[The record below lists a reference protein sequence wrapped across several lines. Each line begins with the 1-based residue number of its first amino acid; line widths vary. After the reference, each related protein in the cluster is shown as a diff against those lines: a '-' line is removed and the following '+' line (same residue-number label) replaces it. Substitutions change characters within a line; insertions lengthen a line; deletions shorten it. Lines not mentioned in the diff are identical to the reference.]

1 MNQTVRSLPQPIRIG
16 ASACPHDCPSTCAL
30 EIEIL
35 DERTIG
41 RVRGAQDNDYTA
53 GVICA
58 KVARYA
64 ERVHHPNRLTR
75 PLRRTSEKGL
85 GATGAGAFKPIS
97 WDDAL
102 DLVAEKFLKA
112 EQRFGA
118 QAVWPY
124 YYAGTMGLVMRDGI
138 HRLRHAKKYS
148 GFHSTICVNAAY
160 SGFAAGCGRIAGAD
174 PREMAKSDLV
184 VIWGTNPVNTQVNVM
199 THAVRARKERGAKI
213 VAVDVYMNGTMEQAD
228 LPVLVRPGTD
238 GALACA
244 VMHCLF
250 RDGAADWDYLEKYT
264 DAPRELEAH
273 LHARDPQWAEQ
284 ITGCPAETIE
294 EFARLVGSTK
304 RAYFRLGYGFARSRN
319 GPVNMHAASCI
330 PAVTG
335 AWRYEGG
342 GAFHNNSDI
351 YHWNKTMIE
360 GLDVRDPSVRML
372 DQSRVGAIL
381 TGEHEALKG
390 GPPVAAMLIQN
401 TNPVSVCPD
410 QETVKR
416 GFARADL
423 FVCVHEQFMTETA
436 QMADVVVPAT
446 MFMEHDDVYQAGGSQ
461 YILLGPKLIEP
472 PGECRSNHEVIC
484 ALAARLGAK
493 HSGFAMSAR
502 ELIDWT
508 LRHSGWG
515 TLAELERKRWID
527 CQPDFETA
535 HYLKGF
541 AYPDGKFR
549 FKPDWPSVPFRMAVH
564 AGPIEAM
571 PNLPD
576 HWTVIEEADEA
587 HPFRLATSP
596 SRGFLNST
604 FNETPTS
611 RAKEGGRPEVMIH
624 PDDAARLGISDG
636 AAVRLGNRRGEVHLH
651 ARLFEGVRRG
661 VLIAE
666 SIWPNDAY
674 PDGRGINTLTGADS
688 IAPYGGAAFHDNKI
702 WIRPAAA

>member
-1 MNQTVRSLPQPIRIG
+1 MLQAMNQTVRQPIRIG

-30 EIEIL
+30 EVEIL
-35 DERTIG
+35 DDRTIG
-41 RVRGAQDNDYTA
+41 RVHGAADNDYTA

-64 ERVHHPNRLTR
+64 ERIHHPGRLTR
-75 PLRRTSEKGL
+75 PLRRTGAKG
-85 GATGAGAFKPIS
+85 TGSFEPVS
-97 WDDAL
+97 WDAAL
-102 DLVAEKFLKA
+102 DLVAENFLKA
-112 EQRFGA
+112 EQLHGA

-138 HRLRHAKKYS
+138 HRLRHAKNYS
-148 GFHSTICVNAAY
+148 GFHSTICVNASY
-160 SGFAAGCGRIAGAD
+160 TGFAAGTGRIAGAD

-199 THAVRARKERGAKI
+199 THAVRGRKERGTKI

-228 LPVLVRPGTD
+228 LAVLVKPGTD

-250 RDGAADWDYLEKYT
+250 RDGKADWAYLEKYT

-273 LHARDPQWAEQ
+273 VRTRGPDWASA
-284 ITGCPAETIE
+284 ITGCPVETIE
-294 EFARLVGSTK
+294 EFARLVGATK
-304 RAYFRLGYGFARSRN
+304 RAFFRLGYGFARSRN

-335 AWRYEGG
+335 AWLHEGG
-342 GAFHNNSDI
+342 GAFHNNADI
-351 YHWNKTMIE
+351 YHINKSMIE
-360 GLDVRDPSVRML
+360 GSDLRDKSIRML
-372 DQSRVGAIL
+372 DQSRAGAIL
-381 TGEHEALKG
+381 TGDRDALKG
-390 GPPVAAMLIQN
+390 GPPVTAMLIQN

-410 QETVKR
+410 QEMVKR
-416 GFARADL
+416 GFAREDL
-423 FVCVHEQFMTETA
+423 FTCVHEQFMTETA
-436 QMADVVVPAT
+436 KMADVVLPAT
-446 MFMEHDDVYQAGGSQ
+446 MFMEHDDIYLGGGHQ
-461 YILLGPKLIEP
+461 YLQLGPKLIEP
-472 PGECRSNHEVIC
+472 PGECRPNHEVIC
-484 ALAARLGAK
+484 GLAQRVGAK
-493 HSGFAMSAR
+493 HPGFDMTAR
-502 ELIDWT
+502 DLIDWT
-508 LRHSGWG
+508 LQKSGWG
-515 TLAELERKRWID
+515 TLERLESERWID

-535 HYLKGF
+535 HYIKGF

-549 FKPDWPSVPFRMAVH
+549 FKPDWPTVPFRSAYH
-564 AGPIEAM
+564 AGPVASM
-571 PNLPD
+571 PKLPD
-576 HWTVIEEADEA
+576 HWTIIEEADEA

-611 RAKEGGRPEVMIH
+611 RTQNRGRPDVMIH
-624 PDDAARLGISDG
+624 PDDAAPLGIADG
-636 AAVRLGNRRGEVHLH
+636 SEVVLGNGRGQVRLH

-674 PDGRGINTLTGADS
+674 ADGRGINTVTGADA
-688 IAPYGGAAFHDNKI
+688 IAPYGGAAFHDNKV
-702 WIRPAAA
+702 WIRPA

>member
-1 MNQTVRSLPQPIRIG
+1 MLPGVMNQTVRPIPKRTRIA

-30 EIEIL
+30 EVEVI

-41 RVRGAQDNDYTA
+41 RVHGAKDNAYTA

-64 ERVHHPNRLTR
+64 ERIHHPGRLLT
-75 PLRRTSEKGL
+75 PMRRKGAK
-85 GATGAGAFKPIS
+85 GSGEFAPIA

-102 DLVAEKFLKA
+102 DLVAEEFLKA
-112 EQRFGA
+112 EQRHGA
-118 QAVWPY
+118 AAVWPY

-148 GFHSTICVNAAY
+148 GFHSTICVNASY
-160 SGFAAGCGRIAGAD
+160 TGFAAGTGKIAGPD

-199 THAVRARKERGAKI
+199 THAVHARKERGAKI
-213 VAVDVYMNGTMEQAD
+213 VAVDIYMNGTMEQAD
-228 LPVLVRPGTD
+228 LAVLVKPGTD
-238 GALACA
+238 AALACA

-250 RDGAADWDYLEKYT
+250 RDGKADWDYLEKYT
-264 DAPRELEAH
+264 DAPREMEAH
-273 LHARDPQWAEQ
+273 VRKRGPKWAEA

-294 EFARLVGSTK
+294 EFAKLVGATK

-319 GPVNMHAASCI
+319 GPVSMHAASCI
-330 PAVTG
+330 PAITG
-335 AWRYEGG
+335 AWLHEGG
-342 GAFHNNSDI
+342 GAFHNNAAI
-351 YHWNKTMIE
+351 YHWDKSMIE
-360 GLDVRDPSVRML
+360 GLDVRDQSVRML
-372 DQSRVGAIL
+372 DQSRIGTIL
-381 TGEHEALKG
+381 CGDKAALAN
-390 GPPVAAMLIQN
+390 GPPVTALLIQN

-410 QETVKR
+410 QELVKR
-416 GFARADL
+416 GFAREDL
-423 FVCVHEQFMTETA
+423 FTCVHEQFMTETA
-436 QMADVVVPAT
+436 KMADVVLPAT

-461 YILLGPKLIEP
+461 YILLGPKLVEP

-484 ALAARLGAK
+484 GLAKRLGAR
-493 HSGFAMSAR
+493 HPGFEMTPR

-508 LRHSGWG
+508 LQKSGWG
-515 TLAELERKRWID
+515 TLERLEREKWID

-535 HYLKGF
+535 HYINGF
-541 AYPDGKFR
+541 NWPDKKFR
-549 FKPDWPSVPFRMAVH
+549 FKPDWKNVPFRSPWH
-564 AGPIEAM
+564 AGPVEQM
-571 PNLPD
+571 PKLPD
-576 HWTVIEEADEA
+576 YWPIIELADEA

-611 RAKEGGRPEVMIH
+611 LAQEKRPEVMMH
-624 PDDAARLGISDG
+624 PEDAMSLSIADGDKVILGNTRG
-636 AAVRLGNRRGEVHLH
+636 QVRLHV
-651 ARLFEGVRRG
+651 RLFEGVRRG

-674 PDGRGINTLTGADS
+674 EDGRGINTLTGADA

-702 WIRPAAA
+702 WIRKARA